1 MDVRLVIDP
10 DLCIGYGECV
20 GEDPDAVRLD
30 GDGCAQPILAVLSA
44 ERAQRLC
51 AVCPTG
57 AISTA
62 DAAADAAA

>member
-20 GEDPDAVRLD
+20 GEDPEAVRLD
-30 GDGCAQPILAVLSA
+30 GDGCARPILASLSSDRA
-44 ERAQRLC
+44 ERLC

-62 DAAADAAA
+62 ADAAA